1 MAKTQP
7 TVAISLRTRPAQ
19 LDLIDRAAA
28 ARGKDRTAFMLE
40 ASCREA
46 ENVLLDRR
54 LFHLDEDAWNRT
66 VEIAMSTPNLEGATV
81 LTEEPAEGGYTN
93 DIVTAAHEL
102 LGDSFDLTGESYEP
116 IEVTL
121 EEGGA

>member
-1 MAKTQP
+1 MTKTQP

-19 LDLIDRAAA
+19 LNLIDRAAA

-54 LFHLDEDAWNRT
+54 LFHLDEEAWNRFMA
-66 VEIAMSTPNLEGATV
+66 VLNAPPEPN
-81 LTEEPAEGGYTN
+81 PAL
-93 DIVTAAHEL
+93 AAL
-102 LGDSFDLTGESYEP
+102 LARRPLWER
-116 IEVTL
+116 
-121 EEGGA
+121 

>member
-1 MAKTQP
+1 MTTPQ

-19 LDLIDRAAA
+19 LNLIDRAAA

-54 LFHLDEDAWNRT
+54 LFQLDEDAWNRF
-66 VEIAMSTPNLEGATV
+66 
-81 LTEEPAEGGYTN
+81 
-93 DIVTAAHEL
+93 TAALDAPPEANPALAAL
-102 LGDSFDLTGESYEP
+102 LARKPLWEK
-116 IEVTL
+116 
-121 EEGGA
+121 

>member
-1 MAKTQP
+1 MMTPQ

-19 LDLIDRAAA
+19 LSLIDRAAA

-54 LFHLDEDAWNRT
+54 LFQLDENAWDRF
-66 VEIAMSTPNLEGATV
+66 
-81 LTEEPAEGGYTN
+81 
-93 DIVTAAHEL
+93 TAALDAPPEPNPALAAL
-102 LGDSFDLTGESYEP
+102 LARKPLWER
-116 IEVTL
+116 
-121 EEGGA
+121 